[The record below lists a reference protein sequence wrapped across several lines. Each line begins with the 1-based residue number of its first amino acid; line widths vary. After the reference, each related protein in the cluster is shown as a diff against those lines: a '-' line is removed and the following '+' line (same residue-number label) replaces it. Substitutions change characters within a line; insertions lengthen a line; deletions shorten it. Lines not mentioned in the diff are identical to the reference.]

1 MIKDKNY
8 YINIDYDI
16 IVDSL
21 NESDGGGYFAYYK
34 DIPSVMG
41 DGETKDEAIDDV
53 KKAFEC
59 FVEVSIK
66 SKEIIKEPQ
75 NIYSKKKI
83 NITIPKDKLI
93 GLDLYV
99 KEHNTNRSQV
109 LTMLTNMLLDRR
121 VSIAGI

>member
-8 YINIDYDI
+8 YMNIDYDI

-21 NESDGGGYFAYYK
+21 SEADGGGYFAYYK

-41 DGETKDEAIDDV
+41 DGETKDEAIEDV

-59 FVEVSIK
+59 FVEISIK
-66 SKEIIKEPQ
+66 NKDIIKEPQ
-75 NIYSKKKI
+75 NIYKKEKI

-99 KEHNTNRSQV
+99 KEHNTNRSKV